1 MNVKSKF
8 LRQISVYEQYIMITV
23 GIILMVIGFY
33 YFIIP
38 SELVTSGVTGI
49 GLIFNALLGVQI
61 SYIVFVFNIVLLFIG
76 WWLLGKKVFIRSIYG
91 SLMFPFILF
100 LFENFA
106 PMLDIEGDIVIAVVF
121 GGFFLGVGFGY
132 VMKYGGTSGGS
143 DIPVKILNKRL
154 NLPLSKS
161 VYYVD
166 GFIILIGIIVFYS
179 SYGINAGLYA
189 IINVYISGV
198 IADWIVLGSKSK
210 RAVNIITENPEAIKH
225 AIYDS
230 IIRGVT
236 EVKIKGGYTNLDKTM
251 LITVIT
257 KQEYYI
263 IRNIVASI
271 DPKSFVYVTGATEI
285 HGDFYERENE

>member
-1 MNVKSKF
+1 MKSKF